1 MDNILDID
9 NYDLNETLH
18 IVKAFGVERYGYIVT
33 PNVDHIIRHSQD
45 GMFRALY
52 AHASYV
58 LLDSRFLANLLG
70 LVKQQHMR
78 VCLGSDLTAAVL
90 DGVIKPDD
98 VAVLVGG
105 RPEQADQLRKMFKL
119 SALLHIEPPMNL
131 ISNPQAVE
139 ECLSAIE
146 AASPFRFCFL
156 ALGSPQQELI
166 AFRLKERGVARG
178 LSLCIGAAVNFLTG
192 VEKRA
197 PRFMQQL
204 GLEWLYR
211 LLQNPR
217 RLAGRY
223 LVRGPRIFPL
233 LFKMQFRLRRP
244 TIISEVDRKLSPA
257 AATTTPIS
265 S

>member
-1 MDNILDID
+1 
-9 NYDLNETLH
+9 
-18 IVKAFGVERYGYIVT
+18 
-33 PNVDHIIRHSQD
+33 
-45 GMFRALY
+45 
-52 AHASYV
+52 
-58 LLDSRFLANLLG
+58 
-70 LVKQQHMR
+70 
-78 VCLGSDLTAAVL
+78 
-90 DGVIKPDD
+90 
-98 VAVLVGG
+98 
-105 RPEQADQLRKMFKL
+105 MFKL
-119 SALLHIEPPMNL
+119 SALRHIEPPMNF
-131 ISNPQAVE
+131 IANPQAVE
-139 ECLSAIE
+139 DCLCAIE

-197 PRFMQQL
+197 PLFMQQL

-244 TIISEVDRKLSPA
+244 TIIAEVDRKLLAA
-257 AATTTPIS
+257 AATTTPVSPIERS
-265 S
+265 YPRKAQLLGTVAAFFPMLHNVIKVAKTR